1 MTSEQSVEYVKERLV
16 EDSEGDL
23 SRICEQVAR

>member
-16 EDSEGDL
+16 EDSGDL
-23 SRICEQVAR
+23 SRICEQVGG